1 MTPASAPLPSLPHH
15 PEHGPLLVPVLG
27 QGARQGAAK
36 ALRGIASMRQPRRL
50 STVQLRPALFGSEGK
65 RAIPFPLSARKD
77 GVRPLLF
84 AFPDDT
90 VLLGAQQGD
99 LTTLYP
105 QPLAGLRP
113 SGSLPS
119 LLKSGG
125 HDFLDA
131 LVATT
136 LAAPP
141 VALSAEAAFGQDHH
155 WATWQPLD
163 LWPAARTRGMVG
175 SLQDVQRWIA
185 LLLQVFPPPDLP
197 PDTPFVNVRV
207 DGRVRTLD
215 GFTEVKARVAD
226 TSLHQRMPDWCA
238 KLERSAAALFAGDAV
253 APVWAT
259 LRQTL
264 DGEGAM
270 RPYALFD
277 GALPFPPPLSGHARL
292 SAAATLPD
300 GVLQA

>member
-1 MTPASAPLPSLPHH
+1 M
-15 PEHGPLLVPVLG
+15 VPILG

-36 ALRGIASMRQPRRL
+36 ALRGIASSRQPRRL
-50 STVQLRPALFGSEGK
+50 STAQLRPALFGSEGK
-65 RAIPFPLSARKD
+65 RAIPFPLAARKD
-77 GVRPLLF
+77 GTRPLLF
-84 AFPDDT
+84 TFPDDT
-90 VLLGAQQGD
+90 ALVGVQQGD

-125 HDFLDA
+125 HGFLDA
-131 LVATT
+131 LAAAV

-141 VALSAEAAFGQDHH
+141 VALTAEAAFGQDHH

-163 LWPAARTRGMVG
+163 LWPAARTRGAIG
-175 SLQDVQRWIA
+175 SIQDIQRWIA
-185 LLLQVFPPPDLP
+185 LLLQVFPPPDVP
-197 PDTPFVNVRV
+197 PNTPFVNVRV
-207 DGRVRTLD
+207 DGRLRTLE
-215 GFTEVKARVAD
+215 GFTEVKARVVDAAFHH
-226 TSLHQRMPDWCA
+226 LVPAWCA
-238 KLERSAAALFAGDAV
+238 KIERSAAALFASDAI
-253 APVWAT
+253 APTWAT

-277 GALPFPPPLSGHARL
+277 GALPFQEPLSGHARL
-292 SAAATLPD
+292 SAAAALPP
-300 GVLQA
+300 GVLEA